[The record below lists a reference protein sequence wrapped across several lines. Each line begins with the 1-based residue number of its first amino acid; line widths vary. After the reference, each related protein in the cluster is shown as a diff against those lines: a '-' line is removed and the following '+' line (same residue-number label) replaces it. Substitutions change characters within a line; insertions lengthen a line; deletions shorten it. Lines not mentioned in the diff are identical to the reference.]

1 MGRTPQPTAL
11 KRLRGNP
18 GRRPLNTHEPRVTGI
33 PDPATC
39 LDEVAAAEWR
49 RIVPLL
55 AECGMLGRVDMAG
68 LTGYCLAW
76 SRVVQTE
83 FDLRASGSTY
93 MKGAIPKL
101 HPNVQR
107 AHEALI
113 DLKHFIVEFGLTP
126 ASRTRIKVDQP
137 APKSRIDEFRA
148 RHGG

>member
-1 MGRTPQPTAL
+1 
-11 KRLRGNP
+11 
-18 GRRPLNTHEPRVTGI
+18 VTGI

-55 AECGMLGRVDMAG
+55 TECGMLGRVDMAG

-107 AHEALI
+107 AHEALM